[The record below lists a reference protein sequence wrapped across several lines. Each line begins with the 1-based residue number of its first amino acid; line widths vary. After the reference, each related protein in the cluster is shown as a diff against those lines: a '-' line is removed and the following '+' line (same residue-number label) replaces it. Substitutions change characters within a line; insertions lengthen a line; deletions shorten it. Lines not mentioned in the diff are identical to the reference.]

1 MPVVKTY
8 TKEHHEAIAASRKD
22 VREATNR
29 IRGSVPTASA
39 KPKRKAKAEKA
50 EAE

>member
-1 MPVVKTY
+1 MPVIKTY
-8 TKEHHEAIAASRKD
+8 TAEHHAAIAASRKD

-29 IRGSVPTASA
+29 IRGSVPVAGA
-39 KPKRKAKAEKA
+39 KPKRKAKAEKV

>member
-8 TKEHHEAIAASRKD
+8 TADHHAAIAASRKD

-29 IRGSVPTASA
+29 IRGSVPVVATKRNRKPA
-39 KPKRKAKAEKA
+39 KVKDE
-50 EAE
+50 E